1 VKISFTV
8 KQDLSLV
15 RGCDEPVIAGDITKF
30 RSCSGWTTEIDLGET
45 LRDMLDWWRGQLA
58 SLHQLSGRLHST
70 VGVQSKALD
79 RYSEIILGPD

>member
-8 KQDLSLV
+8 EQDPLLV

-30 RSCSGWTTEIDLGET
+30 RSCSGWTTEIDLDKT

-58 SLHQLSGRLHST
+58 SAST
-70 VGVQSKALD
+70 VGQIALD
-79 RYSEIILGPD
+79 SQRPELRA